1 MYNCA
6 FYAKLSLCLFTYT
19 NQLVSTQ
26 KILSRVCRA
35 LCNFAWQRV
44 TPQAELLSW
53 WIFFF
58 CSPCVRSSFFST
70 NCFSATLFQRDGVYF
85 LLPFKLQ
92 AAKKSHLIFALQSLG
107 LQVDRQNV
115 LAICSHC
122 IYLQFSHIMLLPIE
136 AWPCTSWSRF

>member
-35 LCNFAWQRV
+35 LCKFAWQRV

-70 NCFSATLFQRDGVYF
+70 NCFSATLLQRWGIFFIAFQTSS
-85 LLPFKLQ
+85 FKEITFDICFT
-92 AAKKSHLIFALQSLG
+92 KSRFA
-107 LQVDRQNV
+107 
-115 LAICSHC
+115 
-122 IYLQFSHIMLLPIE
+122 
-136 AWPCTSWSRF
+136 SWSTKCISYLFSLHLSTVFPHYVIANWSLTLHQLK